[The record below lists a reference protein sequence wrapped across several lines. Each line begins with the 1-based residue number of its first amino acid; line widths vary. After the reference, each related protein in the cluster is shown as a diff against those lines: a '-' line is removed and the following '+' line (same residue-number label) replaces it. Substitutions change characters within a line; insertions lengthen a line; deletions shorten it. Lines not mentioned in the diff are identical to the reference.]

1 MRHLRHASALLA
13 LGLSAMQTTTTPAF
27 AQATTAPETAKTTPA
42 YEPPRQRDAQGRVL
56 GPARAGWWNDAVF
69 YQVFVRSFKDASL
82 GHGSDDGVGD
92 INGLIEKLDYLNDG
106 DPNTTSDL
114 GVTALWLMPMHPSP
128 SYHGYDVTDY
138 YGINPD
144 YGTLDDFRRLVAECH
159 KRGIKVIID
168 LVLNHCSSKHPMFI
182 EAQDPK
188 SPKHEWFIF
197 TDKDPGWRGPW
208 GQQVWHR
215 LRSGPGAGASYYG
228 LFSAEMPDL
237 NYRSPAASA
246 AMLDAVKFWIDPKPA
261 KDGPAKGDPINAD
274 GYRLDAI
281 RHLVED
287 GKIQENT
294 RETHDWL
301 KQFRAFYKGVNPEAF
316 TIGEAWTSSELAS
329 SYVGDQLDAVFEFD
343 LSYAMVDAAKTGK
356 AKRVIDAQE
365 KVLRCYPPGQY
376 GRFLTNHDQN
386 RVMSELKGDTDAM
399 RSAAHMLLLGPGI
412 PFIYYGE
419 ELGIAGTKPDPNL
432 RLPMPWAPRRNAGF
446 TAGTPWRKPPAEF
459 QSVNVETQSRQADS
473 LLSLY
478 RQLIRV
484 RSATPALRLGDYQAL
499 SAGDPGVYAFVR
511 TLTTPPPEG
520 APKDA
525 KPTTESVLVVL
536 NITGKAI
543 GRVSLELPGA
553 APGSAPVAGTL
564 TTDLLDDGFKA
575 LPWPTPVERL
585 EPHSARVIR
594 IEPVVEARPPAAPS
608 PVVR

>member
-1 MRHLRHASALLA
+1 MHHTHLAAALA
-13 LGLSAMQTTTTPAF
+13 AGLLVMSVPRAI
-27 AQATTAPETAKTTPA
+27 AQATIAPETAKATPA
-42 YEPPRQRDAQGRVL
+42 YQPPREFDAQGRVL

-69 YQVFVRSFKDASL
+69 YQVFVRSFKDASF
-82 GHGSDDGVGD
+82 GPGSDDGIGD

-106 DPNTTSDL
+106 DPTTKSDL
-114 GVTALWLMPMHPSP
+114 GVTALWLMPIHPSP

-138 YGINPD
+138 YGIHPD
-144 YGTLDDFRRLVAECH
+144 YGTLDDFRRLVSECH

-168 LVLNHCSSKHPMFI
+168 LVLNHCSDNHPMFV

-188 SPKHEWFIF
+188 SPTHQWFIF

-208 GQQVWHR
+208 NQQVWHK
-215 LRSGPGAGASYYG
+215 LRDGPGAGKSYYG
-228 LFSAEMPDL
+228 LFSAKMPDI
-237 NYRSPAASA
+237 NYRNPEASA
-246 AMLDAVKFWIDPKPA
+246 AMLDAVRFWIDPKPA
-261 KDGPAKGDPINAD
+261 KDGPAKGEPINAD

-287 GKIQENT
+287 GKVQENI

-301 KQFRAFYKGVNPEAF
+301 KQFRTFYKGVNPEAF
-316 TIGEAWTSSELAS
+316 TIGEAWTSSELAA

-343 LSYAMVDAAKTGK
+343 LSYALVDAAKTGK
-356 AKRVIDAQE
+356 AKRVIEAQE

-386 RVMSELKGDTDAM
+386 RVLSELKGDAGAM

-419 ELGIAGTKPDPNL
+419 ELGVAGMKPDPEL
-432 RLPMPWAPRRNAGF
+432 RLPMPWSPRRNAGF
-446 TAGTPWRKPPAEF
+446 TAGKPWKAPPREF
-459 QSVNVETQSRQADS
+459 QAVNVETQSRKPDS

-478 RQLIRV
+478 RRLVHLRN
-484 RSATPALRLGDYQAL
+484 ATPALRLGDYQAVT
-499 SAGDPGVYAFVR
+499 AGDPGVYAFVR
-511 TLTTPPPEG
+511 TLATPPPVG

-525 KPTTESVLVVL
+525 KPTVQSVLVVM

-543 GRVSLELPGA
+543 GRVSLELP
-553 APGSAPVAGTL
+553 AGTSGEPGA
-564 TTDLLDDGFKA
+564 DLLDDAFKA

-585 EPHSARVIR
+585 EAHSARVILL
-594 IEPVVEARPPAAPS
+594 EPPAEPKPAATPG